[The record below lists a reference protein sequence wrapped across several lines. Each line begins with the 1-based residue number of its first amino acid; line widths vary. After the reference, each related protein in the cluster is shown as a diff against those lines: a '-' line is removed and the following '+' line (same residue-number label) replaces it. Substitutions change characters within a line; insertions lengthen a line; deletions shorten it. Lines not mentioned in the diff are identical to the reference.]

1 MRRTLI
7 FSLLIVGVAV
17 ALSISAYSA
26 LAGPGPVTSVAGAV
40 IGADESDGGGLVEDA
55 DDVDDVDDVDEVDEV
70 DDGDEDGDSGEGN
83 TVVAAHGVDGSEPN
97 PDRGCAN
104 GSLDHAREVLTA
116 LLARDHPG
124 ENEGTQNALDKMCHG
139 FFASADP
146 VELGGGGGADLDES
160 AHPGNGNAF
169 GRGHGQG
176 KPEGVPANVA
186 IEDGDEDDGDEDD
199 GDGPPDHAPAHGRR

>member
-40 IGADESDGGGLVEDA
+40 ISAGESDDGGLVEDA
-55 DDVDDVDDVDEVDEV
+55 DDVDADDDVDDD
-70 DDGDEDGDSGEGN
+70 DEDGDSGEGD
-83 TVVAAHGVDGSEPN
+83 TAVAAQGVDGSGPN
-97 PDRGCAN
+97 PERGCAN

-124 ENEGTQNALDKMCHG
+124 ENEGIQNALEKMCHG
-139 FFASADP
+139 FYASTEP
-146 VELGGGGGADLDES
+146 VELGGGEGTDLEES
-160 AHPGNGNAF
+160 TAPGNGNAF

-186 IEDGDEDDGDEDD
+186 IEDGDEDDGD
-199 GDGPPDHAPAHGRR
+199 GPPDHAPAHGRR